1 MVSFVMFQSVLG
13 HLTKYHF
20 KKHSDMDYKKT
31 LGQVAIVIVGVLA
44 AGYVKQLLDRSM
56 TTAPSE
62 V

>member
-1 MVSFVMFQSVLG
+1 MLG

-44 AGYVKQLLDRSM
+44 AGYVKTLLDRSM

>member
-1 MVSFVMFQSVLG
+1 MLG

-20 KKHSDMDYKKT
+20 KKHSVMDYKKT

-44 AGYVKQLLDRSM
+44 AGYVKTLLDRSM

>member
-1 MVSFVMFQSVLG
+1 MFYSVVG

-56 TTAPSE
+56 TSAPSE